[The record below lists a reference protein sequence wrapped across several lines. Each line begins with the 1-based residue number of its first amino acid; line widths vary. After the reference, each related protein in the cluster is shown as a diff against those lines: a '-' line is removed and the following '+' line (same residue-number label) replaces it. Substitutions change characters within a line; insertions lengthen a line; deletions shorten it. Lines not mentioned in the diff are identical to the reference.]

1 MMSSLFSTKK
11 VLAVVAF
18 CFLCGT
24 EDSIGK
30 SQISFKDPIL
40 DSFVHHEITA
50 AHHKI
55 KIGPIG
61 DPSKTKV
68 ITLPLPLKANWKQK
82 VKLEDHVDKGKK
94 NRKFYRPPRNWPR
107 LFPSKPKKNK
117 DRGKKN

>member
-82 VKLEDHVDKGKK
+82 VKLEDHVEKGKNKGKK
-94 NRKFYRPPRNWPR
+94 NGRGKG
-107 LFPSKPKKNK
+107 KKNK
-117 DRGKKN
+117 GRGKKNK